1 MRPFAA
7 VLIACSFHTLAFG
20 QDRDAG
26 LFLLSDAELH
36 LSPGSLL
43 TVGNG
48 TLLVRAG
55 ARLQNQGLVQVN
67 GAVTLDGDYAT
78 FIFGP
83 LPGLQFG
90 QVQSAGLTELDG
102 GLSAKLVGDYNPGP
116 DTRFDLFTANPVSG
130 TFAAE
135 DLPAPEWSVAY
146 TTNFVSLSAGSVFP
160 VTWLHFTGRAV
171 PQGARLDWATA
182 SEHGSDFFGVER
194 LYGEVDWREI
204 ARIPAAGDSEV
215 RRDYTYLDPV
225 PGGTQFYR
233 LRQTDRDGAY
243 TYSDAIAVRFGHGEP
258 IGLYPNPTT
267 GTLYLT
273 GCAAGQP
280 YRITDV
286 HGRTVADG
294 RIPENSADGIQF
306 PSDLPSGLYLLHPAT
321 GSGLRFTFLR

>member
-1 MRPFAA
+1 MRRLAFFLFS
-7 VLIACSFHTLAFG
+7 VLPVVAFG
-20 QDRDAG
+20 QPREPG
-26 LFLLSDAELH
+26 LTLLPGSALH
-36 LSPGSLL
+36 VSPGSGITL
-43 TVGNG
+43 VSG
-48 TLLVRAG
+48 TLRVPADAL
-55 ARLQNQGLVQVN
+55 LQNMGRVQVN
-67 GAVTLDGDYAT
+67 GAVTIEGEYVTRISGTAAGTDYGQVVSSDFTDLDG
-78 FIFGP
+78 
-83 LPGLQFG
+83 
-90 QVQSAGLTELDG
+90 S
-102 GLSAKLVGDYNPGP
+102 LSAKLVGDYSPAP
-116 DTRFDLFTANPVSG
+116 EARFDLFVANPVSG
-130 TFAAE
+130 RFAAE
-135 DLPAPEWSVAY
+135 DLPAPDWALDY
-146 TTNFVSLSAGSVFP
+146 TTNFVRLAKATVFP
-160 VTWLHFTGRAV
+160 VTWLHFTGRAE
-171 PQGARLDWATA
+171 PAGARLDWATA
-182 SEHGSDFFGVER
+182 TEQGTDFYGVER
-194 LYGEVDWREI
+194 LHGEVDWREI

-273 GCAAGQP
+273 GGAAGQP